1 LAEKL
6 RAFIPNTRA
15 ESKFIT
21 PLIKGS
27 LEMNFFSEKKFNLS
41 RFTAISPFGFR
52 TAIAIELG
60 DLIIT
65 PSITAWPPTRIRSSP
80 FLRIDGWDREYPRSG
95 SFLPKNIETL
105 HK

>member
-6 RAFIPNTRA
+6 RAFIPKTRA

-27 LEMNFFSEKKFNLS
+27 LEKNFFSEKKFNLS
-41 RFTAISPFGFR
+41 RFTTISPLGLR
-52 TAIAIELG
+52 TAMAIELG

-65 PSITAWPPTRIRSSP
+65 PSITACPPTRMRPSL
-80 FLRIDGWDREYPRSG
+80 FLEIEGLDREYPCSG
-95 SFLPKNIETL
+95 SFLPENI
-105 HK
+105 